1 MNFLRMEF
9 LPYILVA
16 LIIFSVLLFFNE
28 RKYFKIVK
36 LYWFYERSL
45 FHYIS
50 SLLYISAII
59 LLSLTLLDPRG
70 EDQKVKVELPES
82 RTIILIDTSASMLA
96 EDVQP
101 SRLSKAV
108 LVAKHFARKA
118 AGQQISI
125 VAFSEIQKKI
135 VPFTSDLDLI
145 DARLDSIKNLK
156 NQNGSSA
163 ISASIQE
170 SIQYFKETSE
180 NPMGNILIITDG
192 EETTDSLN
200 LKIPK
205 EIKLAF
211 VGIGTERG
219 GRIPL
224 DDRQGFRFGYK
235 KNKGQDVITKL
246 NEGFFKK
253 AVADVPE
260 AKYWMVNTYSLPTDE
275 IKEFFSG
282 STGKN
287 KTERDMIIRPVKM
300 ELFVIPA
307 IILFVLAF
315 LIKMIRVYSSPRMKT

>member
-1 MNFLRMEF
+1 MNFQRMDL
-9 LPYILVA
+9 LPYIIA
-16 LIIFSVLLFFNE
+16 GLIIFSIGFFWYQ
-28 RKYFKIVK
+28 RKFFQIVK
-36 LYWFYERSL
+36 LYWFYDRSFFHYLSSL
-45 FHYIS
+45 FYIS
-50 SLLYISAII
+50 GMI
-59 LLSLTLLDPRG
+59 LLGVALLDLRG
-70 EDQKVKVELPES
+70 ADQKVKVEMPES
-82 RTIILIDTSASMLA
+82 KTIILMDTSASMLA

-108 LVAKHFARKA
+108 LLAKHFARKA

-125 VAFSEIQKKI
+125 VAFAEIQKKI

-145 DARLDSIKNLK
+145 DARLESIKNLK

-163 ISASIQE
+163 ISVSIQE

-180 NPMGNILIITDG
+180 NPAGNILVITDG
-192 EETTDSLN
+192 EETADSLG

-235 KNKGQDVITKL
+235 KNRGQDVVTKL
-246 NEGFFKK
+246 NEGFFKQI
-253 AVADVPE
+253 VADVPE
-260 AKYWMVNTYSLPTDE
+260 AKYWLVNTYSLPTDE

-282 STGKN
+282 IGGKN
-287 KTERDMIIRPVKM
+287 KSERDMTIRPVKM
-300 ELFVIPA
+300 EVFVIPA
-307 IILFVLAF
+307 IVLLIFAF
-315 LIKMIRVYSSPRMKT
+315 LLKMIRVYSLPKTKK

>member
-1 MNFLRMEF
+1 MNFLKMDL
-9 LPYILVA
+9 LPYILVG
-16 LIIFSVLLFFNE
+16 IFLFSITLFWLE
-28 RKYFKIVK
+28 RKYFKLVK
-36 LYWFYERSL
+36 LYWFYGRSF
-45 FHYIS
+45 FHYFS
-50 SLLYISAII
+50 SLLYIGAIF
-59 LLSLTLLDPRG
+59 LLSLALLDPRG
-70 EDQKVKVELPES
+70 PDEKVKVELPES
-82 RTIILIDTSASMLA
+82 KTIILIDTSASMLA

-125 VAFSEIQKKI
+125 VAFAEIQKKI

-163 ISASIQE
+163 ISISIQE
-170 SIQYFKETSE
+170 SIQYFKEVSK
-180 NPMGNILIITDG
+180 NPMGNILVITDG
-192 EETTDSLN
+192 EENASSLN

-235 KNKGQDVITKL
+235 KFKGQDVITKV
-246 NEGFFKK
+246 NEDFFKR
-253 AVADVPE
+253 AVADIPE
-260 AKYWMVNTYSLPTDE
+260 AKYWMVNTYNLPTDE
-275 IKEFFSG
+275 MKEFFSG
-282 STGKN
+282 VKGKN
-287 KTERDMIIRPVKM
+287 KSERDMTVRPVKM
-300 ELFVIPA
+300 EFFVVPA
-307 IILFVLAF
+307 ILLFILAF
-315 LIKMIRVYSSPRMKT
+315 LFKMIRVYSPPKAS

>member
-1 MNFLRMEF
+1 MNFQRLDL
-9 LPYILVA
+9 LPYIIIGVT
-16 LIIFSVLLFFNE
+16 IFSIGLFWYQKKF
-28 RKYFKIVK
+28 FKIVK
-36 LYWFYERSL
+36 LYWFYERSF
-45 FHYIS
+45 FHYLS
-50 SLLYISAII
+50 TLLYLAGFF
-59 LLSLTLLDPRG
+59 LLSLALLDPRG
-70 EDQKVKVELPES
+70 PDEKVKVEVPES
-82 RTIILIDTSASMLA
+82 KTIILIDTSASMLA

-125 VAFSEIQKKI
+125 VAFAEIQKKI

-163 ISASIQE
+163 ISISIQE
-170 SIQYFKETSE
+170 SIQYFKEVSK
-180 NPMGNILIITDG
+180 NPMGNIIVITDG
-192 EETTDSLN
+192 EETVEPLN

-235 KNKGQDVITKL
+235 KTKGQDVITKL
-246 NEGFFKK
+246 NENFFKS
-253 AVADVPE
+253 AVAEVPE
-260 AKYWMVNTYSLPTDE
+260 SKYWIVNSYSLPTDE

-282 STGKN
+282 INGKN
-287 KTERDMIIRPVKM
+287 KSARDMTIRPVKM
-300 ELFVIPA
+300 ELFIIPA
-307 IILFVLAF
+307 ILLLVFAF
-315 LIKMIRVYSSPRMKT
+315 LFKMIRVYSLPRAS

>member
-1 MNFLRMEF
+1 MNFLRMEL
-9 LPYILVA
+9 LPYILIGIIVFSII
-16 LIIFSVLLFFNE
+16 LIWIE

-36 LYWFYERSL
+36 LYWFYDRSF
-45 FHYIS
+45 FHYLS
-50 SLLYISAII
+50 TLFYIGGVF
-59 LLSLTLLDPRG
+59 LLSLALLDPRG
-70 EDQKVKVELPES
+70 PDEKVKVELPES
-82 RTIILIDTSASMLA
+82 KTIILIDTSASMLA

-125 VAFSEIQKKI
+125 VAFAEIQKKI
-135 VPFTSDLDLI
+135 VPFTNDLDLI

-163 ISASIQE
+163 ISISIQE
-170 SIQYFKETSE
+170 SIQYFKEVSK
-180 NPMGNILIITDG
+180 NPMGNIMVITDG
-192 EETTDSLN
+192 EETADSLN

-235 KNKGQDVITKL
+235 KTRGKDVVTKL
-246 NEGFFKK
+246 NEDFFRR

-260 AKYWMVNTYSLPTDE
+260 AKYWIVNSYSLPTDE
-275 IKEFFSG
+275 LKEFFSG
-282 STGKN
+282 IKGTN
-287 KTERDMIIRPVKM
+287 KSERDMTIRPVKM
-300 ELFVIPA
+300 EIFVIPA
-307 IILFVLAF
+307 ILLLVFAF
-315 LIKMIRVYSSPRMKT
+315 LFKMIRVYSLPKAS

>member
-1 MNFLRMEF
+1 MNFLRMDL
-9 LPYILVA
+9 LPYIFL
-16 LIIFSVLLFFNE
+16 LIIIFSIGLIWYE
-28 RKYFKIVK
+28 RKFFKIVK
-36 LYWFYERSL
+36 LYWFYERSY
-45 FHYIS
+45 FHYFS
-50 SLLYISAII
+50 SLLYLGAIA
-59 LLSLTLLDPRG
+59 LLSLALLDPRG
-70 EDQKVKVELPES
+70 ADQKVKVEIPES

-135 VPFTSDLDLI
+135 VPFTTDIDLI

-163 ISASIQE
+163 ISVSIQE
-170 SIQYFKETSE
+170 SISYFKETSE
-180 NPMGNILIITDG
+180 NPMGNILVITDG
-192 EETTDSLN
+192 EETSESLN

-235 KNKGQDVITKL
+235 KHRGQDVVTKL
-246 NEGFFKK
+246 SEDFFKK
-253 AVADVPE
+253 IVADLPE
-260 AKYWMVNTYSLPTDE
+260 AKYWIVNTYSLPTEE
-275 IKEFFSG
+275 IKDFFSG
-282 STGKN
+282 INAKGK
-287 KTERDMIIRPVKM
+287 TQRDMTIRPVKM
-300 ELFVIPA
+300 ELFVIPS
-307 IILFVLAF
+307 IILLILAILF
-315 LIKMIRVYSSPRMKT
+315 KMFRVYSPPRIKT

>member
-1 MNFLRMEF
+1 MNFLRFEL
-9 LPYILVA
+9 LPYILIGIVVFA
-16 LIIFSVLLFFNE
+16 LGIFWIE

-36 LYWFYERSL
+36 LYWFYDRSF
-45 FHYIS
+45 FHYLSTFFYLGGIF
-50 SLLYISAII
+50 LLA
-59 LLSLTLLDPRG
+59 LALLDPRG
-70 EDQKVKVELPES
+70 PDEKVKVELPES
-82 RTIILIDTSASMLA
+82 KTIILIDTSASMLA
-96 EDVQP
+96 EDIQP

-125 VAFSEIQKKI
+125 VAFAEIQKKI

-163 ISASIQE
+163 ISVSIQE
-170 SIQYFKETSE
+170 SIQYFKEVSE
-180 NPMGNILIITDG
+180 NPMGNIMIITDG
-192 EETTDSLN
+192 EETADSLN

-235 KNKGQDVITKL
+235 KSRGQDVITKL
-246 NEGFFKK
+246 NEEFFRK
-253 AVADVPE
+253 AVEEVPGS
-260 AKYWMVNTYSLPTDE
+260 KYWIVNSYNLPTDE
-275 IKEFFSG
+275 LKDFFSG
-282 STGKN
+282 INGKD
-287 KTERDMIIRPVKM
+287 KSERDMTVRPVKM
-300 ELFVIPA
+300 ELFIIPA
-307 IILFVLAF
+307 ILLFVFAF
-315 LIKMIRVYSSPRMKT
+315 LFKMIRVYSPPKPS